1 MMEETYA
8 HPELNEILSREGNS
22 RCFDC
27 NSENPK
33 WASINNGIIL
43 CLKCAGIHRSFGLQ
57 ISTIRSLQVDSW
69 TEKQVKY
76 LSLGGNKKLKDF
88 LSEYK
93 IEPSS
98 SVDLKYKSKA
108 AEYYRC
114 SLKNEVEKS
123 FDDKYVPAEM
133 EKPDIETGVKLIEI
147 KQNNM
152 EINNNYIIGSD
163 NQNQKQNDNSF
174 FGTMGTFFKDFT
186 NYAKDAVDNVSK
198 NFNEVKIAD
207 TVINAG
213 NAMLDFAKTGGEFIY
228 NKSVEAYNSE
238 LVQNITKGAESG
250 FNTIVEQSKIL
261 LNLDQQEIN
270 PNSQQNPGIDAY
282 NNSINL
288 ANNQLNPTN
297 SIEKKINESKND
309 ENPIINNVNMSAEE
323 IKKQNEENLEKAE
336 NVEKENKEE
345 K

>member
-1 MMEETYA
+1 MKEETYA

>member
-8 HPELNEILSREGNS
+8 HQDLNEILSREGNS

-57 ISTIRSLQVDSW
+57 ISVIRSLQVDSW

-76 LSLGGNKKLKDF
+76 LSQGGNKKLKDF

-93 IEPSS
+93 IEPTSS
-98 SVDLKYKSKA
+98 FELKYKSKA

-114 SLKNEVEKS
+114 SLKNEVEKL
-123 FDDKYVPAEM
+123 FDDKYIPTDI

-174 FGTMGTFFKDFT
+174 LGVMGSFFKDFT
-186 NYAKDAVDNVSK
+186 NYAKDAVDSVSK

-207 TVINAG
+207 TVINTG
-213 NAMLDFAKTGGEFIY
+213 NAMLDFAKTSGEFIV
-228 NKSVEAYNSE
+228 NKSKEAYNSE
-238 LVQNITKGAESG
+238 IVQNITKGAESG
-250 FNTIVEQSKIL
+250 FNSIVEQSKIL

-282 NNSINL
+282 NNSLNL

-297 SIEKKINESKND
+297 SIEKNINESNNN
-309 ENPIINNVNMSAEE
+309 ENHIVNNVNMSAEE
-323 IKKQNEENLEKAE
+323 IKKQNEEN
-336 NVEKENKEE
+336 VEKEGHEEKREKEE